1 MNEKTNPSSPS
12 GNGGRR
18 KYVTTIPTLYEAQL
32 FKSGLGDDSGE
43 RPRSVSLYESLIIGF
58 SGPRG
63 GSKTASLAYAAIKAR
78 TLGLPVWSNF
88 HIEFDLV
95 RRNGQKERLTVDPLD
110 FQKLYTLDESIQGG
124 LIVIDEYQEYSNQWA
139 SAKNELQNAFW
150 GQIRKNDLSFY
161 YTSKVIRW
169 VNNRVRYETDLEME
183 CHDVWY
189 TADSD
194 YTEKHDK
201 GENSFWRPYDLS
213 GKITGRMWKEGDP
226 PSSPDIRFYIKPLWG
241 SYNTQK
247 KIDVFEAHAG
257 VTMDLQKHV
266 ITNKPSS
273 VLDLEAIRKNTVAL
287 FERQDYILVP
297 EYWRKMGVE
306 SRKDK
311 TLITSYFSDWG
322 VEYKAKAGGKQALIL
337 NDAG

>member
-1 MNEKTNPSSPS
+1 MNEKTNLNSPS
-12 GNGGRR
+12 GSNGGRR
-18 KYVTTIPTLYEAQL
+18 KYVTAIPTFYESQL
-32 FKSGLGDDSGE
+32 FGHGLDSDSGE

-63 GSKTASLAYAAIKAR
+63 GAKTASLAYAALKAR

-110 FQKLYTLDESIQGG
+110 FQKIYTLDESLQGG
-124 LIVIDEYQEYSNQWA
+124 LIIIDEYQEYSNQWM
-139 SAKNELQNAFW
+139 STKNELQNAMW

-169 VNNRVRYETDLEME
+169 LNNRVRYETDVEME

-194 YTEKHDK
+194 YTEKHGQ
-201 GENSFWRPYDLS
+201 GENAFWRPYDLS
-213 GKITGRMWKEGDP
+213 GKITGRMWHEHDP
-226 PSSPDIRFYIKPLWG
+226 PSAPDIRLYVKPIWG
-241 SYNTQK
+241 SYNTRN

-257 VTMDLQKHV
+257 VVMDLEKKV
-266 ITNKPSS
+266 ITNKPGGN
-273 VLDLEAIRKNTVAL
+273 LDLEKIKADTMRL
-287 FERQDYILVP
+287 FDSE
-297 EYWRKMGVE
+297 EYVTLNEFWR
-306 SRKDK
+306 RHNITRRADK
-311 TLITSYFSDWG
+311 TLLNGTFREWG
-322 VEYKAKAGGKQALIL
+322 LEFTQKGGQPSLVLA
-337 NDAG
+337 